1 MGGVGG
7 KHAEVASPWSR
18 WLLRLVRH
26 FWVGVWTQVLA
37 NCLDRNQ
44 PPKAAQGAMIARA
57 ATCDQIAPLPSVLS
71 NEIAAPSA
79 NTTAT
84 AKPWAR
90 GRSLASHAATYPP
103 ISANTAPYTILPTMN
118 ETGAA

>member
-7 KHAEVASPWSR
+7 KHAEVASPWGR

-90 GRSLASHAATYPP
+90 DDAWRAMPP
-103 ISANTAPYTILPTMN
+103 RIHQSVQIRRHIQYYQL
-118 ETGAA
+118 

>member
-18 WLLRLVRH
+18 WLLRLVRD

-44 PPKAAQGAMIARA
+44 PPKAAHGAMITRA

-71 NEIAAPSA
+71 SEIAAPSA
-79 NTTAT
+79 KTTAT
-84 AKPWAR
+84 ANPCAR
-90 GRSLASHAATYPP
+90 GRRRASHAATLPP
-103 ISANTAPYTILPTMN
+103 SSANTAPYTMLPATN
-118 ETGAA
+118 GAGAA